1 MIRKIK
7 DNIFSVGVQNPQLRV
22 FDIIMQ
28 TEFGTTY
35 NAYLI
40 KGEKKTALVET
51 VHYRFLEEY
60 MENLAELIDIKDID
74 YLILNH
80 TEPDHTGSLGYLLA
94 KNPNITVVSS
104 PAANKYAGAICN
116 MPFKSMI
123 VKNGDT
129 LDLGGKTLQ
138 FTIAPFLHWPDSMF
152 TYAIEDR
159 VLFSCDVFGCH
170 YCEPSNIDYKMHYP
184 DQYNKALRYYY
195 DCIFGP
201 FKEHVLAGMDKIKD
215 LDIVVVCPSHGP
227 ILFERFHE
235 VMGKYR
241 DWSGIILQ
249 KNEVK
254 KVLISYVSAYGC
266 TARMA
271 EVMKEGIDSVGNL
284 DVEIIDVLGLDVGE
298 IKKKMEQADALL
310 FGSPTINRDA
320 LKPIWD
326 LMSVIDAIINKGK
339 LCGVFGSYG
348 WSGEAVK
355 MLEERLR
362 GLKLN
367 VFGEGVRANLV
378 PSDEELAK
386 VREYAVAFATELIG
400 KE

>member
-1 MIRKIK
+1 MHIKIK
-7 DNIFSVGVQNPQLRV
+7 ENIYAVGVQNPQLRV

-40 KGEKKTALVET
+40 KGEEKTALVET
-51 VHYRFLEEY
+51 VHLRFLEDY
-60 MENLAELIDIKDID
+60 MENLAELIDIKEVD

-80 TEPDHTGSLGYLLA
+80 TEPDHTGSLAYLLD

-104 PAANKYAGAICN
+104 LAANKYASAICN
-116 MPFKSMI
+116 MPFNSLV
-123 VKNGDT
+123 VKHGDT

-138 FTIAPFLHWPDSMF
+138 FIIAPFLHWPDSMF
-152 TYAIEDR
+152 TYVSEDH

-170 YCEPSNIDYKMHYP
+170 YCEPSGVDNKIHYP
-184 DQYNKALRYYY
+184 EKYLKALRYYY

-201 FKEHVLAGMDKIKD
+201 FKEHVLAGLDKIKGLEID
-215 LDIVVVCPSHGP
+215 VVCPSHGP
-227 ILFERFHE
+227 VLFQGFRD
-235 VMGKYR
+235 VMEKYR
-241 DWSGIILQ
+241 EWSSTVLK

-266 TARMA
+266 TTRMA
-271 EVMKEGIDSVGNL
+271 EAMKAAMESVGKL
-284 DVEIIDVLGLDVGE
+284 DIEMIDVLDADLGKMKE
-298 IKKKMEQADALL
+298 KMEEADALL

-326 LMSVIDAIINKGK
+326 LMSVIDALINKGK
-339 LCGVFGSYG
+339 LCGAFGSYG

-367 VFGEGVRANLV
+367 VFGEGIRANLV
-378 PSDEELAK
+378 PSQEELEK
-386 VREYAVAFATELIG
+386 VKEYAVNFATELL
-400 KE
+400 K